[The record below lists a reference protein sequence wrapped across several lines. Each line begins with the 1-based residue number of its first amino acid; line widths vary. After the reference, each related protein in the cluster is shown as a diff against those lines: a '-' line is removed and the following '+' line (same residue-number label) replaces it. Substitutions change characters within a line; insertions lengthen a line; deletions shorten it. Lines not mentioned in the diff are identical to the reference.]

1 MLGLRAST
9 PRYLVGR
16 QNIRF
21 TPHRWR
27 TRTGVEILSQQVV
40 VVLTDGVEQRL
51 IDTAIA
57 KSAGGDLVEDP
68 SQSGALLL
76 DGNRAVH
83 VLVAQVLHSRGQ
95 VAEED

>member
-1 MLGLRAST
+1 M
-9 PRYLVGR
+9 
-16 QNIRF
+16 
-21 TPHRWR
+21 
-27 TRTGVEILSQQVV
+27 
-40 VVLTDGVEQRL
+40 LTDGVEQRL

-83 VLVAQVLHSRGQ
+83 VLVAQVLHGRGQ
-95 VAEED
+95 VAEEDCREELLHVA